1 MNRRTLQD
9 RSRSLPGFNPEHGG
23 KIFEFAARQRCRI
36 EEVTDFSAS
45 INPLGPSPLALQA
58 IQEHLSAL
66 VHYPDRA
73 CRPLREALGR
83 LYELEAVL
91 ILIGNGST
99 ELIHLIPGALNLRRL
114 LIPVPSFSEYEAA
127 ARLAGCRIDFFH
139 LQEENQF
146 QLVPA
151 ALIEASTPETE
162 ALFLCN
168 PNNPTARLLP
178 KADVLRIVQAAGERG
193 IRVILDEAFIDYAE
207 EASLIGETKRHPH
220 LIVLR
225 SFTKFYGL
233 PGLRVGYL
241 VADPALRTALEKA
254 QVPWSVN
261 HLAQAAA
268 AASLDD
274 PGYVRESLAAV
285 EEERRFLSGALS
297 ELRGIAV
304 FPSEA
309 NYILLK
315 LSDRF
320 DLKALDAALV
330 QAKILVRNCRS
341 FRGLGPR
348 HLRVA
353 VRSRRE
359 NAKLIR
365 LLKALCDRNDG

>member
-1 MNRRTLQD
+1 MKQQTLQD
-9 RSRSLPGFNPEHGG
+9 RSSSLPNFNPEHGG
-23 KIFEFAARQRCRI
+23 NSFEFAARQRCRI

-45 INPLGPSPLALQA
+45 INPLGPSPLALRA
-58 IQEHLSAL
+58 IQEHLPAL

-73 CRPLREALGR
+73 CRPLREALAR
-83 LYELEAVL
+83 RYDLEADQ

-99 ELIHLIPGALNLRRL
+99 ELIHLIPGALKLRRL
-114 LIPVPSFSEYEAA
+114 LIPVPSFSEYESA
-127 ARLAGCRIDFFH
+127 ARRAGCRIDFFH
-139 LQEENQF
+139 LEEENQF

-151 ALIEASTPETE
+151 ALIEALTLETE

-178 KADVLRIVQAAGERG
+178 KSELLRIVEAAGEKG

-241 VADPALRTALEKA
+241 VADPALRAALEKA
-254 QVPWSVN
+254 QAPWSVN
-261 HLAQAAA
+261 HLAQVAAA
-268 AASLDD
+268 AGLDD
-274 PGYVRESLAAV
+274 RTYVRKSLALV
-285 EEERRFLSGALS
+285 EEERRYLSEALS
-297 ELRGIAV
+297 ALEEITL

-309 NYILLK
+309 NYLFLK

-320 DLKALDAALV
+320 DLEALDAALV
-330 QAKILVRNCRS
+330 QEKILVRNCRS

-348 HLRVA
+348 YLRIA
-353 VRSRRE
+353 VKSRRE

-365 LLKALCDRNDG
+365 LLKPLCDRNGA

>member
-1 MNRRTLQD
+1 MKRQTRQD
-9 RSRSLPGFNPEHGG
+9 QSPSLPGFNPEHGG
-23 KIFEFAARQRCRI
+23 NIFEFAARWRCRI

-45 INPLGPSPLALQA
+45 INPLGPSPLALRA
-58 IQEHLSAL
+58 IQDHLSAL

-73 CRPLREALGR
+73 CRPLREALAR
-83 LYELEAVL
+83 RYDLDVDR

-99 ELIHLIPGALNLRRL
+99 ELIHLIPGALQLRRL
-114 LIPVPSFSEYEAA
+114 LIPVPAFSEYEVA
-127 ARLAGCRIDFFH
+127 ARRAGCRIDFFH
-139 LQEENQF
+139 LEEENQF

-151 ALIEASTPETE
+151 ALIEALAPEAE

-178 KADVLRIVQAAGERG
+178 KGDVLRIVQAAGERG
-193 IRVILDEAFIDYAE
+193 VRVILDEAFIDYAE
-207 EASLIGETKRHPH
+207 EASLIGETKHYPN

-233 PGLRVGYL
+233 PALRVGYL
-241 VADPALRTALEKA
+241 VADPALRAALVQF

-268 AASLDD
+268 EASLDD
-274 PGYVRESLAAV
+274 AGYVRKSLAVA
-285 EEERRFLSGALS
+285 EEERRFLSESLS
-297 ELRGIAV
+297 ELEGVAI

-330 QAKILVRNCRS
+330 QEKILVRNCRS

-348 HLRVA
+348 HLRIA

-365 LLKALCDRNDG
+365 LLKPLCDRNGA